1 MPTLVTLAVAVPLLF
16 AASRLLWPR
25 AGRPPLP
32 LYAVTIALVFFA
44 GLMAGAIVGGRDL
57 GDSARKAAVLAAAIT
72 VVAVVSWFR
81 ITPAAPS
88 GGPAGRAPATR
99 KDARHPPERD

>member
-1 MPTLVTLAVAVPLLF
+1 MSTLVTLAVAVPLLF

-44 GLMAGAIVGGRDL
+44 GLMAGAIVDGRDL

-81 ITPAAPS
+81 ITPS
-88 GGPAGRAPATR
+88 GGPAGRAPANR
-99 KDARHPPERD
+99 RDARRPPERD